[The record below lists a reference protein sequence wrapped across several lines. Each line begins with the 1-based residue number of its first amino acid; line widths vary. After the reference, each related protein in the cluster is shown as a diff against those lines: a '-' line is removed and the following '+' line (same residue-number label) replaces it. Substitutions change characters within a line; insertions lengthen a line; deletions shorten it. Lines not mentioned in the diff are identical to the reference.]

1 VATLKNITSDDLEVP
16 DLNAIIKAG
25 ESIEIDDSLVEGFV
39 AQVSVWEVSTS
50 KSTSK
55 PAQSAE
61 TAQGE

>member
-25 ESIEIDDSLVEGFV
+25 ESIEIDDSMVDGFS

-50 KSTSK
+50 KSSSK
-55 PAQSAE
+55 SAKSTE
-61 TAQGE
+61 TQGE